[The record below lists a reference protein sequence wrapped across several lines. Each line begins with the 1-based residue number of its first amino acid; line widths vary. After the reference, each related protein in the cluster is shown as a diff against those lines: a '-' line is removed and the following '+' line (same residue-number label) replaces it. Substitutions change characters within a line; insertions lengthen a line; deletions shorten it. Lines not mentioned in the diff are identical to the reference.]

1 MIGRFLGSIALGK
14 LANTSK
20 LLLMIAVSAIL
31 TIFLVY
37 LIGQSDLQLSYYAIF
52 QVVAIV
58 LFLVC
63 RSSSR
68 LNLILFSIVN
78 IANLIVAIMLHN
90 TMFAAWAILSIGIF
104 NSVMW
109 PNIFDLG
116 IANLGKYKEQG
127 SSLLVMMIL
136 GGALLPVIQGR
147 IADVGSI
154 VDSYWV
160 PVFGYVYI
168 LLYASF
174 YSQREIK
181 LVK

>member
-20 LLLMIAVSAIL
+20 LLLMIVVSAAL
-31 TIFLVY
+31 TAFLMY
-37 LIGQSDLQLSYYAIF
+37 SIGSAEAQLTYYAIF
-52 QVVAIV
+52 QVVAII

-63 RSSSR
+63 KSSPR
-68 LNLILFSIVN
+68 LNLVLFSIVN

-116 IANLGKYKEQG
+116 IAKLGQYKEQG
-127 SSLLVMMIL
+127 ASLLVMMIL
-136 GGALLPVIQGR
+136 GGALLPVIQGK
-147 IADVGSI
+147 IADVGNI

-160 PVFGYVYI
+160 PVVGYVYI
-168 LLYASF
+168 LLYGLF

-181 LVK
+181 WIK